1 MDKLPSMRSDPNQ
14 ALIVSFPDENKAQE
28 ALETLKQLNAAHDV
42 ALSSAAV
49 IRRDPDGKINI
60 HETRDFNAKQG
71 AVAGA
76 LAGGLI
82 GLLRGNALAGAAIG
96 TAVGFGASK
105 VVDLGLPDDFLKQVG
120 EQLTPG
126 SSALVAIVTFEMSP
140 RRCKYSTNMTVRR
153 YCTTRCQPMSRTSS
167 PPPSKTETDP

>member
-1 MDKLPSMRSDPNQ
+1 MRSDPNQ
-14 ALIVSFPDENKAQE
+14 ALVVSFPDENKAQE
-28 ALETLKQLNAAHDV
+28 VLETLKQLNAAHDV

-49 IRRDPDGKINI
+49 IRRDPDGKVNI

-96 TAVGFGASK
+96 TAAGFGASK
-105 VVDLGLPDDFLKQVG
+105 VLDLGLPDDFLKQIG

-126 SSALVAIVTFEMSP
+126 SSALVAIVTFENVADAMKVLDQYAGAKILHSALSP
-140 RRCKYSTNMTVRR
+140 DVAQQLSAAI
-153 YCTTRCQPMSRTSS
+153 
-167 PPPSKTETDP
+167 ED

>member
-1 MDKLPSMRSDPNQ
+1 
-14 ALIVSFPDENKAQE
+14 V
-28 ALETLKQLNAAHDV
+28 LETLKQLNAAHNV

-49 IRRDPDGKINI
+49 IRRDPDGKVNI

-96 TAVGFGASK
+96 TAAGFGASK
-105 VVDLGLPDDFLKQVG
+105 ILDLGLPDDFLKQIG

-126 SSALVAIVTFEMSP
+126 SSALVAIVTFENVAEAMKVLDQYAGAKILHSALSP
-140 RRCKYSTNMTVRR
+140 DVAQQLSAAI
-153 YCTTRCQPMSRTSS
+153 
-167 PPPSKTETDP
+167 ED

>member
-1 MDKLPSMRSDPNQ
+1 MRSDPNQ
-14 ALIVSFPDENKAQE
+14 ALVVSFPDENKAQE
-28 ALETLKQLNAAHDV
+28 VLETLKQLNAAHDV

-49 IRRDPDGKINI
+49 IRRDPDGKVNV

-96 TAVGFGASK
+96 TAAGFGASK
-105 VVDLGLPDDFLKQVG
+105 ILDLGLPDDFLKQIG
-120 EQLTPG
+120 DGLTPG
-126 SSALVAIVTFEMSP
+126 SSALVAIVTFENVAEAMKVLDQYAGAKILHSALSP
-140 RRCKYSTNMTVRR
+140 DVAQQLSAAI
-153 YCTTRCQPMSRTSS
+153 
-167 PPPSKTETDP
+167 ED

>member
-1 MDKLPSMRSDPNQ
+1 MDHLPNIPGMKSDPNQ
-14 ALIVSFPDENKAQE
+14 ALVVSFPNENKAQE
-28 ALETLKQLNAAHDV
+28 VLETLKQLNAAHDV

-49 IRRDPDGKINI
+49 IRRDPDGKVNV
-60 HETRDFNAKQG
+60 HETRDFGGKQG

-82 GLLRGNALAGAAIG
+82 GMLRGNALAGAALG
-96 TAVGFGASK
+96 AAAGFGASK

-126 SSALVAIVTFEMSP
+126 SSALVAIVTFENVAQAMQVLDQYDGAKILHHALPADVAHHLSA
-140 RRCKYSTNMTVRR
+140 VI
-153 YCTTRCQPMSRTSS
+153 
-167 PPPSKTETDP
+167 ED

>member
-1 MDKLPSMRSDPNQ
+1 MRSDPNQ
-14 ALIVSFPDENKAQE
+14 ALVVSFPDENKAQE
-28 ALETLKQLNAAHDV
+28 VLETLKQLNAAHDV

-49 IRRDPDGKINI
+49 IRRDPDGKVNI

-96 TAVGFGASK
+96 TAAGFGASK
-105 VVDLGLPDDFLKQVG
+105 ILDLGLPDDFLKQIG
-120 EQLTPG
+120 DQLTPG
-126 SSALVAIVTFEMSP
+126 SSALVAIVTFENVAEAMKVLDQYAGAKILHSALSP
-140 RRCKYSTNMTVRR
+140 DVAQQLSAAI
-153 YCTTRCQPMSRTSS
+153 
-167 PPPSKTETDP
+167 ED

>member
-1 MDKLPSMRSDPNQ
+1 MKSDPNQ
-14 ALIVSFPDENKAQE
+14 ALVVSFPDENKAQE
-28 ALETLKQLNAAHDV
+28 VLETLKQLNAAHDV

-49 IRRDPDGKINI
+49 IRRDPDGKVNV

-96 TAVGFGASK
+96 TAAGFGASK
-105 VVDLGLPDDFLKQVG
+105 VLDLGLPDDFLKQIG

-126 SSALVAIVTFEMSP
+126 SSALVAIVTFENVADAMKVLDQYAGAKILHSALSP
-140 RRCKYSTNMTVRR
+140 DVAQQLSAAI
-153 YCTTRCQPMSRTSS
+153 
-167 PPPSKTETDP
+167 ED

>member
-1 MDKLPSMRSDPNQ
+1 MRSDPNQ
-14 ALIVSFPDENKAQE
+14 ALVVSFPDENKAQE
-28 ALETLKQLNAAHDV
+28 VLETLKQLNAAHDV

-49 IRRDPDGKINI
+49 IRRDPDGKVNI

-96 TAVGFGASK
+96 TAAGFGASK
-105 VVDLGLPDDFLKQVG
+105 LVDLGLPDDFLKQIG
-120 EQLTPG
+120 DQLTPG
-126 SSALVAIVTFEMSP
+126 SSALVAIVTFENVADAMKVLDQYAGAKILHHALTPDVAQQLSAAI
-140 RRCKYSTNMTVRR
+140 
-153 YCTTRCQPMSRTSS
+153 
-167 PPPSKTETDP
+167 ED

>member
-1 MDKLPSMRSDPNQ
+1 MRSDPNQ
-14 ALIVSFPDENKAQE
+14 ALVVSFPDENKAQE
-28 ALETLKQLNAAHDV
+28 VLETLKQLNAAHDV

-49 IRRDPDGKINI
+49 IRRDPDGKVNV

-96 TAVGFGASK
+96 TAAGFGASK
-105 VVDLGLPDDFLKQVG
+105 LVDLGLPDDFLKQIG
-120 EQLTPG
+120 DQLTPG
-126 SSALVAIVTFEMSP
+126 SSALVAIVTFENVADAMKVLDQYAGAKILHSALSP
-140 RRCKYSTNMTVRR
+140 DVAQQLSAAI
-153 YCTTRCQPMSRTSS
+153 
-167 PPPSKTETDP
+167 ED

>member
-1 MDKLPSMRSDPNQ
+1 MEMRSDPNQ
-14 ALIVSFPDENKAQE
+14 ALVVSFPDVNKAHE
-28 ALETLKQLNAAHDV
+28 VLETLKQLNAAHDI

-49 IRRDPDGKINI
+49 ITRDAHGKVDI

-96 TAVGFGASK
+96 TAAGFGASK
-105 VVDLGLPDDFLKQVG
+105 VIDLGLPDDFLRQVG
-120 EQLTPG
+120 EGLAPG
-126 SSALVAIVTFEMSP
+126 SSAIVAIVQFEHVEQAM
-140 RRCKYSTNMTVRR
+140 KVLDQYSGGKILHQALPADVAR
-153 YCTTRCQPMSRTSS
+153 QLS
-167 PPPSKTETDP
+167 EAVED

>member
-1 MDKLPSMRSDPNQ
+1 MDNLPSMRSDPNQ
-14 ALIVSFPDENKAQE
+14 ALVVSFPDENKAQE
-28 ALETLKQLNAAHDV
+28 VLETLKQLNAAHDV

-82 GLLRGNALAGAAIG
+82 GLLRGNALPGAAIG
-96 TAVGFGASK
+96 TAAGFGASK
-105 VVDLGLPDDFLKQVG
+105 LVDLGLPDDFLKQIG

-126 SSALVAIVTFEMSP
+126 SSALVAIVTFENVADAMKVLDQYAGAKILHHALTPDVAQQLSAAI
-140 RRCKYSTNMTVRR
+140 
-153 YCTTRCQPMSRTSS
+153 
-167 PPPSKTETDP
+167 ED

>member
-1 MDKLPSMRSDPNQ
+1 MDHLPSMKSDPNQ
-14 ALIVSFPDENKAQE
+14 ALVVSFPDENKAQE
-28 ALETLKQLNAAHDV
+28 VLETLKQLNAAHDV

-49 IRRDPDGKINI
+49 IRRDPDGKVNV

-96 TAVGFGASK
+96 TAAGFGASK
-105 VVDLGLPDDFLKQVG
+105 VLDLGLPDDFLKQIG

-126 SSALVAIVTFEMSP
+126 SSALVAIVTFENVADAMKVLDQYAGAKILHSALSP
-140 RRCKYSTNMTVRR
+140 DVAQQLSAAI
-153 YCTTRCQPMSRTSS
+153 
-167 PPPSKTETDP
+167 ED

>member
-1 MDKLPSMRSDPNQ
+1 MDKFPSMHSDPNQ
-14 ALIVSFPDENKAQE
+14 ALVVSFPDESKAQE
-28 ALETLKQLNAAHDV
+28 VLETLKQLNAAHDI

-49 IRRDPDGKINI
+49 IRRDASGKVLI

-82 GLLRGNALAGAAIG
+82 GMLRGNTLAGAALG
-96 TAVGFGASK
+96 AAAGFGASK

-126 SSALVAIVTFEMSP
+126 SSAIVAIVTFENVAQAMQVLDQ
-140 RRCKYSTNMTVRR
+140 YSGGKILHQALAPEVAR
-153 YCTTRCQPMSRTSS
+153 QLS
-167 PPPSKTETDP
+167 EAVED

>member
-1 MDKLPSMRSDPNQ
+1 MRSDPNQ
-14 ALIVSFPDENKAQE
+14 ALVVSFPDENKAQE
-28 ALETLKQLNAAHDV
+28 VLETLKQLNAAHDV

-49 IRRDPDGKINI
+49 IRRDPDGKVNI

-96 TAVGFGASK
+96 TAAGFGASK
-105 VVDLGLPDDFLKQVG
+105 LVDLGLPDDFLKQIG
-120 EQLTPG
+120 DQLTPG
-126 SSALVAIVTFEMSP
+126 SSALVAIVTFENVADAMKVLDQYAGAKILHSALSP
-140 RRCKYSTNMTVRR
+140 DVAQQLSAAI
-153 YCTTRCQPMSRTSS
+153 
-167 PPPSKTETDP
+167 ED

>member
-1 MDKLPSMRSDPNQ
+1 MRSDPNQ
-14 ALIVSFPDENKAQE
+14 ALVVSFPDENKAQE
-28 ALETLKQLNAAHDV
+28 VLETLKQLNAAHDV

-49 IRRDPDGKINI
+49 IRRDPDGKVNI

-96 TAVGFGASK
+96 TAAGFGASK
-105 VVDLGLPDDFLKQVG
+105 VLDLGLPDDFLKQIG
-120 EQLTPG
+120 DGLTPG
-126 SSALVAIVTFEMSP
+126 SSALVAIVTFENVAEAMKVLDQYAGAKILHSALSP
-140 RRCKYSTNMTVRR
+140 DVA
-153 YCTTRCQPMSRTSS
+153 QQLSS
-167 PPPSKTETDP
+167 AIED

>member
-1 MDKLPSMRSDPNQ
+1 MDNLPSMRSDPNQ
-14 ALIVSFPDENKAQE
+14 ALVVSFPDENKAQE
-28 ALETLKQLNAAHDV
+28 VLETLKQLNAAHDV

-96 TAVGFGASK
+96 TAAGFGASK
-105 VVDLGLPDDFLKQVG
+105 LVDLGLPDDFLKQIG
-120 EQLTPG
+120 DQLTPG
-126 SSALVAIVTFEMSP
+126 SSALVAIVTFENVADAMKVLDQYAGAKILHHALTPDVAQQLSAAI
-140 RRCKYSTNMTVRR
+140 
-153 YCTTRCQPMSRTSS
+153 
-167 PPPSKTETDP
+167 ED